1 MNYEDFRES
10 VLADMEAQG
19 ISKEELRAAFIEQME
34 TTEEWKILYPRIY
47 QGAGG
52 YGSPKRAAETYYMAI
67 DWMTNN
73 AAIAPAAFRAIYCA
87 TCAAKEHAFPLF
99 FVDAQLLSAV
109 LNTSTPSGLLWS
121 EMKLPFEAGVFCL
134 PRGAL
139 RYIDGSEVNHLG
151 WLRARKGEA
160 FRFSK
165 HTPTINADNDAF
177 LTYAQV
183 LNDVGTVLFSNLNAD
198 ERPYIDDSEIS
209 DLWRGTFDLP
219 LASGDDEFLRQC
231 RALVFGLLLA
241 MDARSQLVSYGRR
254 EGKQSKKNRREFW
267 TPNIIG
273 RGFKVGRQSS
283 GEKESH
289 ASPRLHW
296 RRGHFRAQ
304 RHGTGLQQVKTIW
317 LEPML
322 VGGSEG
328 DEEQKP

>member
-139 RYIDGSEVNHLG
+139 RYIDGSE
-151 WLRARKGEA
+151 
-160 FRFSK
+160 
-165 HTPTINADNDAF
+165 
-177 LTYAQV
+177 
-183 LNDVGTVLFSNLNAD
+183 
-198 ERPYIDDSEIS
+198 IS